1 MATDQGVL
9 QIKETLAPLKR
20 IYAQPWFTLPNIGGS
35 SESYVDNI
43 NRDSEG
49 VIAVTVKVE
58 GVVQGNAMVRL
69 FHRLTNS
76 QAKWGITD
84 VNGLVTFEHLDR
96 NATGEFYLVAFSEED
111 YNALIYDKLTP
122 A

>member
-1 MATDQGVL
+1 MATDQGVINTAQSL
-9 QIKETLAPLKR
+9 QTRRLTL
-20 IYAQPWFTLPNIGGS
+20 QPWFTRDGHNTIS
-35 SESYVDNI
+35 DTNVENI

-58 GVVQGNAMVRL
+58 GVAQSNIRVRL
-69 FHRLTNS
+69 FHRPTNS
-76 QAKWGITD
+76 HVKWGFTD
-84 VNGLVTFEHLDR
+84 ANGLVTFENLDR
-96 NATGEFYLVAFSEED
+96 NAIGEFYLVAFSEAD

>member
-1 MATDQGVL
+1 MATDQGIVQTVQLL
-9 QIKETLAPLKR
+9 QLKR
-20 IYAQPWFTLPNIGGS
+20 LWAQPWFSLPDINGTGETNI
-35 SESYVDNI
+35 ENVK
-43 NRDSEG
+43 RDSEG

-58 GVVQGNAMVRL
+58 GVAQSNIRVRL

-76 QAKWGITD
+76 HVKWGFTD
-84 VNGLVTFEHLDR
+84 ANGLVTFDRLDR
-96 NATGEFYLVAFSEED
+96 NAIGEFYLVAFSEAD